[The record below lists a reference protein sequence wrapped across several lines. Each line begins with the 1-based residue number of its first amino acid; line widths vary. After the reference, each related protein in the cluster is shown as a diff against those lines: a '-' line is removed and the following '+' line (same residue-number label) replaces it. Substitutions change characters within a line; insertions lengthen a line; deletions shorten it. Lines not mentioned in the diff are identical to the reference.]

1 MFDPS
6 SVQAGAG
13 AAPPRSATPPDG
25 TVGTETLRRWVHELG
40 SPDRRVDDAERIEQ
54 LRLLEGLKA
63 AAAAMQAVVTAD
75 FVASQRCEQAAAG
88 VPRARLGQG
97 VAAQVALARRESPH
111 RGGQHVGL
119 AHALVHELP
128 GTLAELRAGRTSE
141 WRATLVARETACLDA
156 GARRTADAE
165 IAPRLA
171 DLGDRETEAAARR
184 VAYRL
189 DPEAFMARTRGAAKD
204 RRVSLRP
211 APDTMSR
218 LTGFLPVAQGVAA
231 YATLCREAD
240 RLVAEG
246 DTRSRGQ
253 IMADTLV
260 ERVTGQAS
268 ADAVAVE
275 VQLVIRDSSLLDGDD
290 EPAELV
296 GAGPV
301 PAAAARDLVRTAAA
315 QVFLR
320 RLFTRPQDGALVAM
334 ESRRRAFPLSLR
346 RLLVVRDHVCRTSW
360 CGAPVRH
367 ADHVVPAVEGG
378 ATSADNGQGL
388 CAACNYAK
396 QAPGWHARPGP
407 DGAGEVVETVTPTH
421 HRYQS
426 RPPPL
431 PGSHQA
437 PTSPMELH
445 VRRLLAAA

>member
-1 MFDPS
+1 
-6 SVQAGAG
+6 
-13 AAPPRSATPPDG
+13 
-25 TVGTETLRRWVHELG
+25 
-40 SPDRRVDDAERIEQ
+40 
-54 LRLLEGLKA
+54 
-63 AAAAMQAVVTAD
+63 
-75 FVASQRCEQAAAG
+75 
-88 VPRARLGQG
+88 ARLGQG

-119 AHALVHELP
+119 AQALVRELP

-141 WRATLVARETACLDA
+141 WPATLVARETAA
-156 GARRTADAE
+156 WARTPAARPM
-165 IAPRLA
+165 PRSPRSWPGSA
-171 DLGDRETEAAARR
+171 TGRTEAVARCI
-184 VAYRL
+184 AYRL
-189 DPEAFMARTRGAAKD
+189 DSEAFMARTRGAAKD

-211 APDTMSR
+211 PPDTMSR
-218 LTGFLPVAQGVAA
+218 LTSFLPVAQGVAA

-246 DTRSRGQ
+246 DPRSRGQ

-275 VQLVIRDSSLLDGDD
+275 VQLVIRDSSLFDVDD

-296 GAGPV
+296 GAGPI
-301 PAAAARDLVRTAAA
+301 PAAVARDLVRNAAA

-320 RLFTRPQDGALVAM
+320 RLFTRPRDGALVAM

-346 RLLVVRDHVCRTSW
+346 RFLVVRDQVCRTSW

-367 ADHVVPAVEGG
+367 ADHVVPDVEGG

-396 QAPGWHARPGP
+396 QAPGWRAIPGP
-407 DGAGEVVETVTPTH
+407 GGAGEVVETSTPTH
-421 HRYQS
+421 HRYPS

-431 PGSHQA
+431 PGSHTR

-445 VRRLLAAA
+445 VGRLLEAA